1 MEKLKSLLLPLA
13 LVFATIAVFESGTR
27 YGATNMR
34 AYAIASELQL
44 PLAIYAQAD
53 SNMDIGSKE
62 RFAALIDNGI
72 AMGAKHRE
80 VWYLDKDARAALDKA
95 LTYAFSVRGDAA
107 AERFASMQTSDQLP
121 ELNKTKLSEIREA
134 IVAAQIELANDAQS
148 SQEEATPKDTD

>member
-13 LVFATIAVFESGTR
+13 LVFATLAVFEFGAR

-44 PLAIYAQAD
+44 PLAIYAQTD

-72 AMGAKHRE
+72 AMGAMHRE

-95 LTYAFSVRGDAA
+95 LTHAFSVRGDAA
-107 AERFASMQTSDQLP
+107 AERFASIEASDKLP

-134 IVAAQIELANDAQS
+134 IVTAKVELVDNAQS
-148 SQEEATPKDTD
+148 SQEEASPKDTD